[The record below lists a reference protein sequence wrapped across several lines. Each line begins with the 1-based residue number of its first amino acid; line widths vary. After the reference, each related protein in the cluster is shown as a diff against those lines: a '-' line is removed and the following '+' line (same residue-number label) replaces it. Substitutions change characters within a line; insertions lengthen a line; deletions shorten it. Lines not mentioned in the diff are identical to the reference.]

1 MNVHKLYRG
10 AWARPRPAL
19 ATHFVSMVALV
30 ATLGVHGSALG
41 VVTAFLAGW
50 LAWTFYEYAFHRW
63 ILHSRSPV
71 LWKALH
77 RDHHA
82 MKTMHDDEH
91 RLMHP
96 LVAVP
101 MMAATALVLHA
112 VHGPALAGVGYWF
125 GYLVYE
131 LIHFVHHDETLTAA
145 LMRFAYFRRRTAF
158 HHTHHFH
165 NARANYGFT
174 FELWDAVFGT
184 LLDPGALAAH
194 HQPQGKHIRIGD
206 GV

>member
-10 AWARPRPAL
+10 AWARPFPAL
-19 ATHFVSMVALV
+19 ATHLAAMIGVVA
-30 ATLGVHGSALG
+30 ALG
-41 VVTAFLAGW
+41 AGTRLLDAVVTFFIGW
-50 LAWTFYEYAFHRW
+50 LGWTFYEYAFHRW
-63 ILHSRSPV
+63 ILHSRNPV

-96 LVAVP
+96 LIAVP
-101 MMAATALVLHA
+101 MMAAIALLLHA
-112 VHGPALAGVGYWF
+112 LHGPAFIGVGYWF

-131 LIHFVHHDETLTAA
+131 LIHYVHHDERLTAS
-145 LMRFAYFRRRTAF
+145 LMRFEYFRRRTAF

-174 FELWDAVFGT
+174 FELWDVLFGT
-184 LLDPGALAAH
+184 LLDPAQLASRR
-194 HQPQGKHIRIGD
+194 QLG
-206 GV
+206 